1 MKNPPTLLVVTPTL
15 GDSRYLDATVESVR
29 SQPLRVRHVLS
40 VPAARVALL
49 QERYPHTLVVADVGK
64 AGAIYGALNA
74 ALAQVPDGWDWFTY
88 INDDDLLLPGFG
100 TMAYRHFASARP
112 APVTYGDVQLIDE
125 DDRPLGRI
133 TVAPNPRWIPAL
145 LQQGI
150 SPVMQQGMLFHRD
163 TVARLR
169 GFDLRYRLCAD
180 LDFWLRACAN
190 GDRLQYYPAP
200 VAQFRLR
207 RGQISGDT
215 SQTEREQDEIVHRL
229 FPDRLPAWQRRVT
242 QLRYRCHNLPRYL
255 ERFRTRGV
263 RTSYQMLQQ
272 AT

>member
-1 MKNPPTLLVVTPTL
+1 MNTSPTLLVVTPTL
-15 GDSRYLDATVESVR
+15 GDSRYLDQTVDSVR
-29 SQPLRVRHVLS
+29 AQPLTIRHVLA
-40 VPAARVALL
+40 VPAARVAAL
-49 QERYPHTLVVADVGK
+49 QERYPHTLVVPDVGK

-100 TMAYRHFASARP
+100 EMARRHFDLAQP
-112 APVTYGDVQLIDE
+112 APVTYGDVGLIDD

-133 TVAPNPRWIPAL
+133 TVAPDPRWIPAL

-163 TVARLR
+163 TVAWLR
-169 GFDLRYRLCAD
+169 GFDLHYRLCAD
-180 LDFWLRACAN
+180 LDFWLRACAA
-190 GDRLQYYPAP
+190 GHRLRYYPVP

-207 RGQISGDT
+207 RGQLSGAT
-215 SQTEREQDEIVHRL
+215 ALTEREQEEIVQRL
-229 FPDRLPAWQRRVT
+229 YPARLPAWQRQATR
-242 QLRYRCHNLPRYL
+242 LRYRLHNLPRYL
-255 ERFRTRGV
+255 ERFRARGI
-263 RTSYQMLQQ
+263 RTSYEMLQQ

>member
-1 MKNPPTLLVVTPTL
+1 MNPSPTLLVVTPTL
-15 GDSRYLDATVESVR
+15 GDSRYLDRTVDSVR
-29 SQPLRVRHVLS
+29 MQPLAIRHVLS
-40 VPAARVALL
+40 VPAARVASL
-49 QERYPHTLVVADVGK
+49 QERYPHTQVVPDAGK

-100 TMAYRHFASARP
+100 AMARRHFASA
-112 APVTYGDVQLIDE
+112 AKEPVVYGDVQLIDE
-125 DDRPLGRI
+125 DDQPLGRI

-163 TVARLR
+163 TVARLG
-169 GFDLRYRLCAD
+169 GFDLHYRLCAD
-180 LDFWLRACAN
+180 LDFWLRACA
-190 GDRLQYYPAP
+190 GGERLCYHPMP

-215 SQTEREQDEIVHRL
+215 SVTEREQEEIVRRL
-229 FPDRLPAWQRRVT
+229 YPAPLPAWQRHLTR
-242 QLRYRCHNLPRYL
+242 LRYRLHNLPRYL
-255 ERFRTRGV
+255 ERFRARGL
-263 RTSYQMLQQ
+263 RTSYELLQQ

>member
-1 MKNPPTLLVVTPTL
+1 MKPTPTLLVVTPTL
-15 GDSRYLDATVESVR
+15 GDSRYLDQTVESVR
-29 SQPLRVRHVLS
+29 AQPLTIRHVLS
-40 VPAARVALL
+40 VPAARVAAL
-49 QERYPHTLVVADVGK
+49 QERYPHTVVVPDAGK

-74 ALAQVPDGWDWFTY
+74 ALEQALGGWEWFTY

-100 TMAYRHFASARP
+100 TMARRHFASARGE
-112 APVTYGDVQLIDE
+112 PVTYGDVGLIDE
-125 DDRPLGRI
+125 DDHLIERI
-133 TVAPNPRWIPAL
+133 TVAPDPRWIPAL

-169 GFDLRYRLCAD
+169 GFDLNYRLCAD
-180 LDFWLRACAN
+180 LDFWLRACAA
-190 GDRLQYYPAP
+190 GDRLRYYPVS

-215 SQTEREQDEIVHRL
+215 TQTEREQEKIVRNL
-229 FPDRLPAWQRRVT
+229 FPVRLPAWRRQAT
-242 QLRYRCHNLPRYL
+242 RLRYRLHNLPRYF
-255 ERFRTRGV
+255 ERFRSRGI
-263 RTSYQMLQQ
+263 RTSYELLQQ